1 MKLRELEDGKL
12 MFYCRGCGTNHYF
25 DSRWTFNEDYE
36 KPTFSPSLL
45 VEIGHYPNPNDIC
58 HSFVT
63 DGKMQYLNDCTHSL
77 AGKTVEMLDENNWFE
92 D

>member
-1 MKLRELEDGKL
+1 MKVVSTSDGKYL
-12 MFYCRGCGTNHYF
+12 IYCEGCEKAHGF
-25 DSRWTFNEDYE
+25 DSRWSFNGDFE

-45 VEIGHYPNPNDIC
+45 VEIGHYPNPSDIC

-63 DGKMQYLNDCTHSL
+63 DGKMQFLNDCTHKL
-77 AGKTVEMLDENNWFE
+77 AGQTVDLKDEEFWFE